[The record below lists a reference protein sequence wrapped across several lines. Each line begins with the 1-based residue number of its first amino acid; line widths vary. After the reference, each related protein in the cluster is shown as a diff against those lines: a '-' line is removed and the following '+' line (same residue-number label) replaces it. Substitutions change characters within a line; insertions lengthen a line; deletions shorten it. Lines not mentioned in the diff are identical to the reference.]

1 MYVFVVRNLSEVYM
15 GVGALPHVRRYAPCM
30 GLRTAGTSPTC
41 LLPRHPHMQH
51 ADTPQVVGTCHGM
64 SPKAMIMRG
73 VASTDM
79 PWYVPTAMCTHTSAM
94 GAHTSAVRAHTTALP
109 AEGFLAGH
117 PEALGLEYLLEDVA
131 GHAVAAVG
139 RADVSGCGAYLG
151 GCVGRCY

>member
-30 GLRTAGTSPTC
+30 ELRTAGTSPTC
-41 LLPRHPHMQH
+41 LIPMQH
-51 ADTPQVVGTCHGM
+51 ADTPQVV
-64 SPKAMIMRG
+64 
-73 VASTDM
+73 
-79 PWYVPTAMCTHTSAM
+79 
-94 GAHTSAVRAHTTALP
+94 RAHTTPALP